1 MKKITLLLLLVIAMG
16 MTVVAGPVDST
27 TAKNVAL
34 NFWRSQINPTRQ
46 DATNVQ
52 LRNVAPQLGFSQL
65 YLMQNEAGEGF
76 VIVAA
81 DDRAIPVLGYSD
93 HGTLDAATMPDN
105 FRMWL
110 QIYEEEIAA
119 AAQAQLPQS
128 EETAAQWTALSAG
141 VSLPARATTA
151 VQPLLSTTWDQGSPY
166 NSMCPGSGWSKCP
179 TGCVATAMAQ
189 VMKYWSYPA
198 KGCGSHTYTCTTYN
212 NQTLSADFGNTTY
225 NWSSMP
231 NSVTSS
237 NTAVATLMFHCGVA
251 VEMQY
256 TTSGSGAQTIDPYGN
271 NYPSA
276 EAAFKSYFG
285 YVSTLK
291 GKRKSSF
298 SESDWIS
305 MLKVEL
311 DAGRPVM
318 YSGYDEDLTDGH
330 AFVCDGYNSSNYFHF
345 NWGWSGSNDGYFAV
359 SSLNP
364 GSGGW
369 GSSHY
374 DFTYSQQALFGVEPP
389 QLVVNSAY
397 SINPGGTTIQ
407 HGTRPTFSVSCK
419 NRTTTTFSGEVRLV
433 FLNSSGDVSQ
443 IIGQPSTV
451 TINGNSNTNISST
464 GTITVAPGDYQLVL
478 QYKANTAT
486 SWTCIGIG
494 GAANLLN
501 VTVVLNPD
509 NYEDNNTVN
518 NAYVFT
524 PNFVNNQ
531 ATINTT
537 GSNFHVG
544 DNYDHY
550 RINLPSGY
558 QYTVNTRAQDA
569 ADCDNNQIYT
579 LDVVLKISKN
589 NSPWGEIMD
598 TIVPTF
604 VLEDG
609 GPIVYKVWPKTS
621 NGFGTYM
628 ITTQIT
634 RTPNTGINDEEAAA
648 ISAFPNP
655 CNNTLQV
662 QCPFAGAQLML
673 YDIYG
678 KMVLTATTDH
688 ELTTMDMSQL
698 SAGIYMLNVC
708 KEGRIVKNI
717 KVVRQ

>member
-16 MTVVAGPVDST
+16 MTAVASPVDST
-27 TAKNVAL
+27 TAQNVAL
-34 NFWRSQINPTRQ
+34 NFWRSQINPVRQ
-46 DATNVQ
+46 DAAAVQ

-81 DDRAIPVLGYSD
+81 DDCAIPVLGYSD

-119 AAQAQLPQS
+119 AVQAQLPQS

-141 VSLPARATTA
+141 ASLPTRATTA

-166 NSMCPGSGWSKCP
+166 NSMCPGSGWSQCP

-189 VMKYWSYPA
+189 VMKYWSYPT
-198 KGCGSHTYTCTTYN
+198 KGCGSHSYVCSYN
-212 NQTLSADFGNTTY
+212 NQTLSANFGNTTY

-231 NSVTSS
+231 NNVTSS

-251 VEMQY
+251 VEMNY
-256 TTSGSGAQTIDPYGN
+256 STSGSGAPTLDPTGN

-276 EAAFKSYFG
+276 EAAFKCYFG
-285 YVSTLK
+285 YNSTLK
-291 GKRKSSF
+291 GKRKDGF
-298 SESDWIS
+298 DENEWIN
-305 MLKVEL
+305 MLKTEL

-318 YSGYDEDLTDGH
+318 YSGFDEDLTDGH
-330 AFVCDGYNSSNYFHF
+330 AFVCDGYNNSNYFHF

-389 QLVVNSAY
+389 TLVNNSNY
-397 SINPGGTTIQ
+397 SITPNSTTIQ
-407 HGTRPTFSVSCK
+407 HGTRPTFSVSYK
-419 NRTTTTFSGEVRLV
+419 NRTNSTFNGEVRLV
-433 FLNSSGDVSQ
+433 LLNSYGMVSQ
-443 IIGQPSTV
+443 VIGQASTV
-451 TINGNSNTNISST
+451 SVAGSNIANISFS
-464 GTITVAPGDYQLVL
+464 GVITAAPDNYQLVL
-478 QYKANTAT
+478 QYKANNAT
-486 SWTCIGIG
+486 NWSNIGIG
-494 GAANLLN
+494 NAANLLN

-509 NYEDNNTVN
+509 NYEDNDIPAS
-518 NAYVFT
+518 AYVFT
-524 PNFVNNQ
+524 PNFTNNQ
-531 ATINTT
+531 ATVNTT

-544 DNYDHY
+544 DSYDHY
-550 RINLPSGY
+550 KMNLPSGY
-558 QYTVNTRAQDA
+558 TYTVNMRAQDA
-569 ADCDNNQIYT
+569 ASCDDNQDYT
-579 LDVVLKISKN
+579 VDVTFRVSQN
-589 NSPWGEIMD
+589 GGTWGAVTDSIF
-598 TIVPTF
+598 PTF
-604 VLEDG
+604 VMGNG
-609 GPIVYKVWPKTS
+609 GPIVYKVVPKTANS
-621 NGFGTYM
+621 IGTYM

-634 RTPNTGINDEEAAA
+634 RTSNTGIDDEEAAA

-662 QCPFAGAQLML
+662 QCPYAGTQLML

-678 KMVLTATTDH
+678 KMVLTTTTDR
-688 ELTTMDMSQL
+688 EVTAMDMSQL
-698 SAGIYMLNVC
+698 SAGIYMLRIC

>member
-16 MTVVAGPVDST
+16 MTAVAGPVDST
-27 TAKNVAL
+27 TAQNVAL

-46 DATNVQ
+46 DATGVQ

-105 FRMWL
+105 LRMWL

-119 AAQAQLPQS
+119 AVQAQLPQS
-128 EETAAQWTALSAG
+128 EEAATQWTALSAG
-141 VSLPARATTA
+141 VSLPTRATTA

-166 NSMCPGSGWSKCP
+166 NSMCPGSGWNQCP

-189 VMKYWSYPA
+189 VMKFWSYPQ
-198 KGCGSHTYTCTTYN
+198 KGCGSHTYTCTSYN
-212 NQTLSADFGNTTY
+212 NQVLSANFGNTTY

-251 VEMQY
+251 VEMKY
-256 TTSGSGAQTIDPYGN
+256 TTSGSGAPTLDPYGN

-276 EAAFKSYFG
+276 EAAFKCYFG
-285 YVSTLK
+285 YASTLK
-291 GKRKSSF
+291 GKRKDGF
-298 SESDWIS
+298 EESVWID
-305 MLKVEL
+305 MLKAEL

-318 YSGYDEDLTDGH
+318 YSGFDEDLTDGH
-330 AFVCDGYNSSNYFHF
+330 AFVCDGYNNSNYFHF

-389 QLVVNSAY
+389 QLVINSNY
-397 SINPGGTTIQ
+397 SLTPNSTTIQ
-407 HGTRPTFSVSCK
+407 HGSRPTFSVNYK
-419 NRTTTTFSGEVRLV
+419 NRTNSAFNGEVQLV
-433 FLNSSGDVSQ
+433 LVDNHGLVGQ
-443 IIGQPSTV
+443 IIGQTTASV
-451 TINGNSNTNISST
+451 GAGSIAS
-464 GTITVAPGDYQLVL
+464 ITFTDVITAVPGDYQLVL
-478 QYKANTAT
+478 QYKATGA
-486 SWTCIGIG
+486 SAWTYAGIG
-494 GAANLLN
+494 TSANLLD
-501 VTVVLNPD
+501 VTVVLDPD
-509 NYEDNNTVN
+509 NYENNNTASA
-518 NAYVFT
+518 AYVFT
-524 PNFVNNQ
+524 PNFTNNQ

-544 DNYDHY
+544 DSYDHY
-550 RINLPSGY
+550 KINLPSGY
-558 QYTVNTRAQDA
+558 RYTVNVRAQDA
-569 ADCDNNQIYT
+569 ADCDNNQYYT
-579 LDVVLKISKN
+579 ADVTFRISQN
-589 NSPWGEIMD
+589 GGSWGAGVD
-598 TIVPTF
+598 TIAPTF

-609 GPIVYKVWPKTS
+609 GPIVYKVQPKS
-621 NGFGTYM
+621 SGSIGTYLLS
-628 ITTQIT
+628 TQIT

-662 QCPFAGAQLML
+662 QCPYAGAQLML

-678 KMVLTATTDH
+678 KMVLTTTTDH
-688 ELTTMDMSQL
+688 EVTSMDMSQL

-708 KEGRIVKNI
+708 KDGRIVKNI